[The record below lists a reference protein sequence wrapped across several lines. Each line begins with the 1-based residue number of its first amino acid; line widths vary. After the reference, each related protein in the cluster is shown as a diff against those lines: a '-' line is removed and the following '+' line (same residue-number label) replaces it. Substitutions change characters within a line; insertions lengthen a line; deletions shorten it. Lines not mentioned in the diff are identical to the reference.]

1 MTEIENHKAQRNS
14 IRFDDGTDFRTV
26 TSLDGSTINDVPHNP
41 SRRRS
46 IDAHLRRKILIA
58 YDNSEFSQKMFE
70 WSLDQVLRSENDH
83 VVLATV
89 LDVQESTYFHRN
101 WGADSNAGNV
111 DMLKVLVFRSLLIKC
126 LVSPGF
132 RGSARRLSISESD
145 QATLKL
151 KPLVERLVQRGMT
164 AQIHILKGD
173 PKHEIVK
180 LSNEIGADILVI
192 GSRGLG
198 AVKRL
203 TMGSVSD
210 FCVRNA
216 ECPVVVVREKALDL
230 TLSRSMSRRQ
240 SQ

>member
-1 MTEIENHKAQRNS
+1 MTDIENNKQQRSS
-14 IRFDDGTDFRTV
+14 IRFEEGTDFRTLN
-26 TSLDGSTINDVPHNP
+26 SIDGSTINDVPV
-41 SRRRS
+41 SSTRRRS

-70 WSLDQVLRSENDH
+70 WSLGQILRSDNDH

-101 WGADSNAGNV
+101 WGAETNA
-111 DMLKVLVFRSLLIKC
+111 
-126 LVSPGF
+126 GF
-132 RGSARRLSISESD
+132 RGSARRLSISETD
-145 QATLKL
+145 QATAQL
-151 KPLVERLVQRGMT
+151 KPLVERLVQRGIT
-164 AQIHILKGD
+164 AQILVLKGD
-173 PKHEIVK
+173 AKQEIVK
-180 LSNEIGADILVI
+180 FSKDIGADMIII

-210 FCVRNA
+210 YCVHNA

-230 TLSRSMSRRQ
+230 TISRSMSRRL

>member
-1 MTEIENHKAQRNS
+1 MTETETQRPQRNS
-14 IRFDDGTDFRTV
+14 IRFEEGDMRTLN
-26 TSLDGSTINDVPHNP
+26 SIDGSTMNDVPYATT
-41 SRRRS
+41 RRRS

-70 WSLDQVLRSENDH
+70 WSLTQILRPDSDH
-83 VVLATV
+83 ILLATV
-89 LDVQESTYFHRN
+89 LDVQESTYFHGN
-101 WGADSNAGNV
+101 WGGDRNA
-111 DMLKVLVFRSLLIKC
+111 
-126 LVSPGF
+126 GF

-145 QATLKL
+145 QATAQL

-164 AQIHILKGD
+164 AQINVLKGD
-173 PKHEIVK
+173 AKHEIVK
-180 LSNEIGADILVI
+180 LSKELGADMIII

-210 FCVRNA
+210 YCVHNA
-216 ECPVVVVREKALDL
+216 ECPVVVVRETALEM
-230 TLSRSMSRRQ
+230 TLSRSMSRRL

>member
-1 MTEIENHKAQRNS
+1 MAETENHKTQRNS
-14 IRFDDGTDFRTV
+14 IRFEDGTDLRTV
-26 TSLDGSTINDVPHNP
+26 YSLDGSTINDVPHI
-41 SRRRS
+41 STRRRS

-70 WSLDQVLRSENDH
+70 WSLAQVLRQDNDH
-83 VVLATV
+83 VILATV

-101 WGADSNAGNV
+101 WGADSNAG
-111 DMLKVLVFRSLLIKC
+111 
-126 LVSPGF
+126 F

-145 QATLKL
+145 QATSKL

-173 PKHEIVK
+173 PKHEIVR
-180 LSNEIGADILVI
+180 LSNEIGADMLVI

-210 FCVRNA
+210 YCVHNA
-216 ECPVVVVREKALDL
+216 ECPVIVVREKALDL

>member
-1 MTEIENHKAQRNS
+1 MTETGIQRPQRNS
-14 IRFDDGTDFRTV
+14 IRFEEGDLGTLA
-26 TSLDGSTINDVPHNP
+26 SIDGSTMNDVPYTA

-70 WSLDQVLRSENDH
+70 WSLAQILRPDNDH
-83 VVLATV
+83 ILLATV

-101 WGADSNAGNV
+101 WGGDRNAG
-111 DMLKVLVFRSLLIKC
+111 MKISFKR
-126 LVSPGF
+126 F

-145 QATLKL
+145 QATAQL

-164 AQIHILKGD
+164 AQINVLKGD
-173 PKHEIVK
+173 AKQEIVK
-180 LSNEIGADILVI
+180 LSKDLGADMIII

-210 FCVRNA
+210 YCVHNA
-216 ECPVVVVREKALDL
+216 ECPVVVVRETALDM
-230 TLSRSMSRRQ
+230 TLNRSMSRRQ

>member
-1 MTEIENHKAQRNS
+1 MTETGIQRPQRNS
-14 IRFDDGTDFRTV
+14 IRFEEGDMGTLA
-26 TSLDGSTINDVPHNP
+26 SIDGSTMNDVPYTT

-70 WSLDQVLRSENDH
+70 WSLAQILRPDSDH
-83 VVLATV
+83 ILLATV

-101 WGADSNAGNV
+101 WGGDRNAV
-111 DMLKVLVFRSLLIKC
+111 
-126 LVSPGF
+126 PGF

-145 QATLKL
+145 QATAQL

-164 AQIHILKGD
+164 AQINVLKGD
-173 PKHEIVK
+173 AKQEIVK
-180 LSNEIGADILVI
+180 ISKDLGADMIII

-210 FCVRNA
+210 L
-216 ECPVVVVREKALDL
+216 VVVRETALDM
-230 TLSRSMSRRQ
+230 TLNRSMSRRQ

>member
-1 MTEIENHKAQRNS
+1 MTETANNKPQRNS
-14 IRFDDGTDFRTV
+14 IRFDEGTDFGTV
-26 TSLDGSTINDVPHNP
+26 GSIDGSTMNDGPP
-41 SRRRS
+41 MTTRRRS

-70 WSLDQVLRSENDH
+70 WSLAQILRSENDH

-101 WGADSNAGNV
+101 WGADTNA
-111 DMLKVLVFRSLLIKC
+111 
-126 LVSPGF
+126 GF

-145 QATLKL
+145 QATAQL
-151 KPLVERLVQRGMT
+151 KPLVERLVQRGIT
-164 AQIHILKGD
+164 AQINVLKGD
-173 PKHEIVK
+173 AKQEIVK
-180 LSNEIGADILVI
+180 LSKDIGADIIVI

-203 TMGSVSD
+203 TMGSTSD
-210 FCVRNA
+210 YCVHNA

>member
-1 MTEIENHKAQRNS
+1 MAEIENHAPQRNS
-14 IRFDDGTDFRTV
+14 IRFDDGTDFRTLA
-26 TSLDGSTINDVPHNP
+26 SLDGSTINNDVPHN
-41 SRRRS
+41 SNRRRS

-70 WSLDQVLRSENDH
+70 WSLAQVLRSENDH
-83 VVLATV
+83 VILATV

-101 WGADSNAGNV
+101 WGADSNA
-111 DMLKVLVFRSLLIKC
+111 
-126 LVSPGF
+126 GF

-173 PKHEIVK
+173 PKHEIVRI
-180 LSNEIGADILVI
+180 SNEIGADMLVI

-216 ECPVVVVREKALDL
+216 ECPVIVVREKALDL